1 MVLSSAKVIGLT
13 VKMVIESSA
22 VRSLLGVD
30 VQVAVARLSICR
42 GFVNLADVVVFNPEG
57 YKTPYLLSVGK
68 VVVKLDVMKLVKSLG
83 KHIEIE
89 ALILSNVDIIFEK
102 SSSSSNVQD
111 IVKHLEGDNAKT
123 EEEREAEALEAEAE
137 KVGKKVG
144 DYEKAGKPVEVILH
158 RVDIVE
164 VGAKVAS
171 TYLGGGGLRVA
182 LG

>member
-68 VVVKLDVMKLVKSLG
+68 VVVKLDVMKLVRSLG

-111 IVKHLEGDNAKT
+111 IVKHLEGEKKPTD
-123 EEEREAEALEAEAE
+123 EEVVKAQAE
-137 KVGKKVG
+137 KEGKK
-144 DYEKAGKPVEVILH
+144 
-158 RVDIVE
+158 
-164 VGAKVAS
+164 
-171 TYLGGGGLRVA
+171 
-182 LG
+182 